1 MPKTII
7 DYSNTIIY
15 KITCYDPNI
24 NDIYVGHTT
33 NFVQRKHAHKM
44 CSANNSNKYK
54 CKLYEVIRKNGGWE
68 NWKMEI
74 VDFFNCENH
83 LEARKRE
90 QEYFI
95 SLKATLNSIEPLP
108 SYNQHISITPNEKK
122 NDKNSELLNQSDK
135 KQSSFLCEKCSFR
148 CCKQSIYNKHL
159 ETFKHKRRTHIQ
171 FQPVI
176 NTTSTYIENNVKNKY
191 TCEYCLKSYKYHSG
205 LWRHKMACT
214 YKAPY
219 VNADLS
225 TNSDIYDEPDN
236 IGESF
241 DNDTDTSSQTEN
253 FIINKSS
260 SLVLGQI
267 ATNQIKNLTN
277 ENREMKM
284 NMKLMMQMMA
294 NNAQFQS
301 QILDM
306 MKSSSKSSVSSDTIQ
321 TSAVPAIA
329 SSGDN
334 AVINSHNNNN
344 TFNMNLFLNEQ
355 CKDAMNMKDFVN
367 SIQLN
372 ITDLEN
378 VGRLG
383 YVEGMSN
390 ILIDNLQKTDVYK
403 RPVHCS
409 DVKRETLYVKD
420 DNKWERE
427 GPEHEKMVNAVLA
440 VEHKNVALVSEW
452 AKANPSCMNSYTREN
467 ETYFKLSKVATD
479 GEKDGNIAKV
489 IRRVAK
495 KVVIE
500 KE

>member
-1 MPKTII
+1 MYRIQKDIKNIRRIHANKMPVQFHCE
-7 DYSNTIIY
+7 
-15 KITCYDPNI
+15 TC
-24 NDIYVGHTT
+24 
-33 NFVQRKHAHKM
+33 
-44 CSANNSNKYK
+44 
-54 CKLYEVIRKNGGWE
+54 
-68 NWKMEI
+68 
-74 VDFFNCENH
+74 DF
-83 LEARKRE
+83 K
-90 QEYFI
+90 
-95 SLKATLNSIEPLP
+95 
-108 SYNQHISITPNEKK
+108 
-122 NDKNSELLNQSDK
+122 
-135 KQSSFLCEKCSFR
+135 

-159 ETFKHKRRTHIQ
+159 ETVKHKNYGYIHGYLGYNDTTCILPKKCPKNTRQ
-171 FQPVI
+171 FVCS
-176 NTTSTYIENNVKNKY
+176 NCSK
-191 TCEYCLKSYKYHSG
+191 CYKYHSG
-205 LWRHKMACT
+205 LWRHKKECT
-214 YKAPY
+214 GI
-219 VNADLS
+219 NDD
-225 TNSDIYDEPDN
+225 NNQPDN
-236 IGESF
+236 DI
-241 DNDTDTSSQTEN
+241 NDSPPEN